1 MPSLYRLGAEPPA
14 LIAAGWALAG
24 PRLLYLLQPVVG
36 GRSFLI
42 VGQAEGLVSLFF
54 TGGCPALTW
63 VPFVIAGMAVV
74 RLDLA
79 ATAVPIRLALTGVA
93 RAVVGYGRS
102 WQALRLVS
110 GAAAAVREAKTG
122 SSMPSMSPGSVGL
135 FGAPTEGRPPAR
147 WWGTATA
154 RAASG
159 RRARARRRCGAVL
172 PVSVAENIALGTG
185 YRAAPD

>member
-1 MPSLYRLGAEPPA
+1 MPPLYRLGAEPPA
-14 LIAAGWALAG
+14 LIAAGWALVG

-42 VGQAEGLVSLFF
+42 VGQAEGLVSLFL

-63 VPFVIAGMAVV
+63 VPFVIAGMAVA

-110 GAAAAVREAKTG
+110 GAAAAVREAQTG

-135 FGAPTEGRPPAR
+135 FGAPTEGGRQRAGGGRPRP
-147 WWGTATA
+147 
-154 RAASG
+154 G
-159 RRARARRRCGAVL
+159 RRRGGARGLVADVGRCCWCGSQRTL
-172 PVSVAENIALGTG
+172 PWAPGI
-185 YRAAPD
+185 RAAPD